1 MRNKVIFNDG
11 TATFK
16 DSFSLILYHLSNWLK
31 STDKFFIA
39 IGIDLI
45 MGPEGIIDWSVISH
59 ISG

>member
-31 STDKFFIA
+31 STNKFFMTT
-39 IGIDLI
+39 GTTLI
-45 MGPEGIIDWSVISH
+45 MGPESIINWSNTKSRL
-59 ISG
+59 